1 MGFIMRIR
9 APAKLVEEV
18 KTKIYIKNIR
28 RKKNEKTK

>member
-18 KTKIYIKNIR
+18 KTEFYIKNIR
-28 RKKNEKTK
+28 RKNEKTK